1 MNTTSFNLDTY
12 SEALLHLHDHI
23 CPRQI
28 LGVRMGL
35 YGAAKLNIEVPQ
47 ANKRMIA
54 FVELNGCFA
63 DGVAVATGCTLGH
76 RTMYLMDYG
85 KTAVTLVDSKTN
97 AAVRIAPRADSRERA
112 LALCLNAKSKWHAY
126 FEAYQQLD
134 EDELFTI
141 EPVTMN
147 LDLTNLISRAGHRV
161 SCEECG
167 EEIINERE
175 VRKDGRVLC
184 LACAGSAYYVTN
196 DVAIAAMLR

>member
-1 MNTTSFNLDTY
+1 
-12 SEALLHLHDHI
+12 
-23 CPRQI
+23 
-28 LGVRMGL
+28 MGL

-161 SCEECG
+161 TCEECG

>member
-1 MNTTSFNLDTY
+1 MSTSSFNLDMY
-12 SEALLHLHDHI
+12 SEALLRLHDHI

-35 YGAAKLNIEVPQ
+35 YGAARLNIEVPQ
-47 ANKRMIA
+47 LYKRMIA

-85 KTAVTLVDSKTN
+85 KTAVTLVDSETN

-112 LALCLNAKSKWHAY
+112 LAMCLNSKSKWHAY

-134 EDELFTI
+134 EDELFVV
-141 EPVTMN
+141 EPVTMRIN
-147 LDLTNLISRAGHRV
+147 MSNLISRAGYRV
-161 SCEECG
+161 TCQECG

-184 LACAGSAYYVTN
+184 LACAGNAYYVTN
-196 DVAIAAMLR
+196 AVAIADMLR